1 MRANNRRGECF
12 ENAAVA
18 IMARAPHPHASILFT
33 DYLLSQEGQIMLANI
48 PRLSICKGVKQKGLL
63 QDLFAKEFSF
73 VNPASYG
80 ANTKQLI
87 DQFNQI
93 FGIRS

>member
-1 MRANNRRGECF
+1 MASEVGVLDIPP
-12 ENAAVA
+12 EN
-18 IMARAPHPHASILFT
+18 
-33 DYLLSQEGQIMLANI
+33 
-48 PRLSICKGVKQKGLL
+48 VKQKGRL
-63 QDLFAKEFSF
+63 QDLFAKDFTF

-93 FGIRS
+93 FGVRP

>member
-1 MRANNRRGECF
+1 
-12 ENAAVA
+12 
-18 IMARAPHPHASILFT
+18 
-33 DYLLSQEGQIMLANI
+33 
-48 PRLSICKGVKQKGLL
+48 
-63 QDLFAKEFSF
+63 

>member
-1 MRANNRRGECF
+1 
-12 ENAAVA
+12 
-18 IMARAPHPHASILFT
+18 MARAPHPHAAILFT
-33 DYLLSQEGQIMLANI
+33 DYLLSQTGQAMLAEI
-48 PRLSICKGVKQKGLL
+48 PRLSIRKGIKQKGRL
-63 QDLFAKEFSF
+63 QDLFAKDFTF

-93 FGIRS
+93 FGVRP

>member
-1 MRANNRRGECF
+1 
-12 ENAAVA
+12 
-18 IMARAPHPHASILFT
+18 
-33 DYLLSQEGQIMLANI
+33 LSQEGQTKLAEI
-48 PRLSICKGVKQKGLL
+48 PRLSIRKGIKQRGSL
-63 QDLFAKEFSF
+63 QDLFVKDFTF

-93 FGIRS
+93 FGIR

>member
-1 MRANNRRGECF
+1 
-12 ENAAVA
+12 
-18 IMARAPHPHASILFT
+18 
-33 DYLLSQEGQIMLANI
+33 MLANI
-48 PRLSICKGVKQKGLL
+48 PRLSIRKGVKQKGLL